1 MAFAKLVHGWC
12 LPSLNGVDQTSGAWL
27 ACTVDPRALEK
38 SEEDFHEF
46 VLLIYRKASNTR
58 CWVSMTERHMSFAD
72 DHLLAELG
80 KEGTSFTDM
89 ATMCVI
95 KVTAME

>member
-1 MAFAKLVHGWC
+1 
-12 LPSLNGVDQTSGAWL
+12 
-27 ACTVDPRALEK
+27 
-38 SEEDFHEF
+38 
-46 VLLIYRKASNTR
+46 
-58 CWVSMTERHMSFAD
+58 MTERHMSFAD